1 MRQRRSDALSRERIV
16 EVAID
21 VLDRDGEAGLTFRRL
36 ALTLKTGPGALY
48 HHVANREEL
57 LAAAADAVLTTAS
70 IAGAGESP
78 RDAVRAIAGAVF
90 DAIDAHPWVGR
101 QLVPAPAQPAML
113 AVFERIGQQVRA
125 LGVPDAAL
133 FTSASALT
141 NYMIGVGELNA
152 ANALAAQGDTD
163 RTAALTQMSDQWA
176 NLDAH
181 AYPMTRLMA
190 GQMRDHDDR
199 EQFLDGIDLILAG
212 IAAR

>member
-36 ALTLKTGPGALY
+36 AGRLETGPGALY
-48 HHVANREEL
+48 HHVANRDEL
-57 LAAAADAVLTTAS
+57 LAAAADAVLAKAS
-70 IAGAGESP
+70 TAGAGESP

-90 DAIDAHPWVGR
+90 DTIDAHPWVGR

-163 RTAALTQMSDQWA
+163 RSAALAQMSEQWA
-176 NLDAH
+176 DLDAD
-181 AYPMTRLMA
+181 AYPVTRLMA